1 MLIDYRVRQREYLL
15 EISRA
20 LTAQLHLDE
29 LLHMVLEAAT
39 EILAGQAGLIALRNP
54 DASFTIRASYGLP
67 QALAPYFEPLLA
79 DIPDDTDRSRFH
91 IPGIADK
98 LGQIV
103 SGLGLRL
110 QQVVALPMAIRK
122 ELIGVLY
129 VFRAY
134 GTRFTANDRQVL
146 ASFADQAAIAVHNA
160 QLYERI
166 SYEKRR
172 LDAILEYSADGVLI
186 LDSAHRVTLFNR
198 ALAQL
203 SGWSAANAIG
213 RHHDEVIHWA
223 RVETDIDFAK
233 ATAGGWPLSS
243 ARPIYVEGDLRR
255 RHGGSISVGI
265 TYAPLFDREGRLV
278 NIIADVRDITRFRE
292 ADKVK
297 STFISVIS
305 HELKTPVALI
315 KGYADTLLRED
326 ARWDPETTQ
335 ESLTVIM
342 EEADRLNQLV
352 DDLLDASRLQAGGL
366 SLEIEPVSLDA
377 LVEHVAGRFRTQT
390 QEHEIHTRFPDSLP
404 AVYGDAARLE
414 QVLDNLV
421 ANAIKYS
428 ARGGRIEISGRALSD
443 EVIIT
448 VSDEGVGSP
457 FEEQPRV
464 FERFFR
470 GARERNQRTPGAGL
484 GLYLA
489 KSIVQAHGGR
499 IWVESNPAEGAS
511 FSFAIPIAL
520 PHQISN

>member
-1 MLIDYRVRQREYLL
+1 MLLDYRVRQREYLL

-29 LLHMVLEAAT
+29 LLQMVLEAAT
-39 EILAGQAGLIALRNP
+39 EMLAGQVGLIALRNP
-54 DASFTIRASYGLP
+54 DGGFAIRASYGLP

-91 IPGIADK
+91 IPGMADK

-103 SGLGLRL
+103 TGLGLRL
-110 QQVVALPMAIRK
+110 QQVVALPMTIK
-122 ELIGVLY
+122 PKLIGVLY

-160 QLYERI
+160 QLYERV

-186 LDSAHRVTLFNR
+186 LDSAHRVTVFNR

-203 SGWSAANAIG
+203 SGWSAADALG
-213 RHHDEVIHWA
+213 RHHDEVIRWTHL
-223 RVETDIDFAK
+223 ETDMDFDK
-233 ATAGGWPLSS
+233 AVAGGWPLSS
-243 ARPIYVEGDLRR
+243 AHQPLYVEGDLRR
-255 RHGGSISVGI
+255 HHGGSISIGI

-278 NIIADVRDITRFRE
+278 NIIADARDITRFRE
-292 ADKVK
+292 ADEIK

-315 KGYADTLLRED
+315 KGYADTLLRKD
-326 ARWDPETTQ
+326 AHWDPETTR
-335 ESLTVIM
+335 ESLTVIV
-342 EEADRLNQLV
+342 EEADRLNQLI

-366 SLEIEPVSLDA
+366 PLEMEPVALDA
-377 LVEHVAGRFRTQT
+377 MAEHVADRFRTQT
-390 QEHEIHTRFPDSLP
+390 QLHEITTRFPASFP
-404 AVYGDAARLE
+404 AVIGDAERLE
-414 QVLDNLV
+414 QVLNNLIT
-421 ANAIKYS
+421 NAIKYS
-428 ARGGRIEISGRALSD
+428 AGGGRIEISGRVSPD

-448 VSDEGVGSP
+448 VSDEGMGIP
-457 FEEQPRV
+457 PDEQPRI

-470 GARERNQRTPGAGL
+470 GARERDQHTPGAGL

-489 KSIVQAHGGR
+489 RSIVAAHGGR
-499 IWVESNPAEGAS
+499 MWVESNPGEGTR
-511 FSFAIPIAL
+511 FSFAIPR
-520 PHQISN
+520 QQTFN